1 MKTLLLILLLSSS
14 IEIPSSKV
22 ADSPTEAPLHRSAL
36 PPVSPHSGDTHRG
49 GAILPDT
56 FLEYPNGAEI
66 SSSPL
71 HSGGPWSVDGGPN
84 LRSSVSRLRSPVL
97 SEVEASSIGHPTSD
111 PKLNFGLVDQHL
123 DPGAGEEASSFL
135 PAPVTVFTPIEE
147 TASLRTSAP
156 ATSGRRSDDT
166 QHRTSVIRHPTP
178 LPSPVFGLPS
188 SIPPSAFDSTSLF
201 LRIELE
207 SSPKNSS
214 PNLGI
219 TLSSQE
225 LDDRYDYILQVQ
237 DSLSLSPGEFL
248 EGTMGLQLG
257 EIKIP
262 FQGDF
267 GRLRIELDSEILLQN
282 IWVQPNDSLRL
293 SIDQRTGRLLF
304 LGPHKEMFRLQVQ
317 LQDLASAWTK
327 TINPIMLTS
336 SKERILD
343 SPEKVAD
350 YQRIAGNQ
358 SFGWNRKME
367 FLAED
372 SERLQRAKFL
382 LNSAGQ
388 DHPVFQELIRYRDQ
402 LDPERYDWLWLYWK
416 GKLRKQALDFM
427 LLTQASSPEW
437 GQLLMENALE
447 AEDLTRLQS
456 LREFPMEFTEAL
468 YVEHYLLEIYTGISF
483 SHLTETLPAD
493 LQNQV
498 NAFFLVRQYKDL
510 ADADSLISGLL
521 DRTASP
527 WIKEYLQGILLSNLK
542 GRKFINEPFWNEQG
556 DPVYPESW
564 KGKLVF
570 LDFWLSGCGAC
581 LAFAK
586 NKFLPL
592 LEEFGS
598 HPDILFV
605 TITGDSDRELW
616 KSTLAKNQLTTA
628 QTQDLFAGGVTH
640 PALKQYHIQAF
651 PEQLLLDKE
660 GKILQVGGFPSDLQ
674 GWKELLQNY
683 LAGDHSKL
691 TSLTQP
697 QSN

>member
-1 MKTLLLILLLSSS
+1 M
-14 IEIPSSKV
+14 
-22 ADSPTEAPLHRSAL
+22 TEASVIQHRS
-36 PPVSPHSGDTHRG
+36 
-49 GAILPDT
+49 
-56 FLEYPNGAEI
+56 
-66 SSSPL
+66 
-71 HSGGPWSVDGGPN
+71 
-84 LRSSVSRLRSPVL
+84 
-97 SEVEASSIGHPTSD
+97 SSIGHPT
-111 PKLNFGLVDQHL
+111 
-123 DPGAGEEASSFL
+123 
-135 PAPVTVFTPIEE
+135 I
-147 TASLRTSAP
+147 
-156 ATSGRRSDDT
+156 
-166 QHRTSVIRHPTP
+166 
-178 LPSPVFGLPS
+178 LPSSVSACQPWRGLPS
-188 SIPPSAFDSTSLF
+188 QHPSSLDSTSLF

-207 SSPKNSS
+207 SSTPN
-214 PNLGI
+214 PTTNLGI

-225 LDDRYDYILQVQ
+225 LDARYNYTLQVQ

-248 EGTMGLQLG
+248 GGTMGLQLG

-267 GRLRIELDSEILLQN
+267 GRLQIKLDSQILLQN

-293 SIDQRTGRLLF
+293 SIDQRTGKLLF
-304 LGPHKEMFRLQVQ
+304 LGPHKEKFRLQVQ

-343 SPEKVAD
+343 SPEKVTD
-350 YQRIAGNQ
+350 YQKIIEIQ

-367 FLAED
+367 LLSED

-402 LDPERYDWLWLYWK
+402 LDPEHYDWLWLHWK

-437 GQLLMENALE
+437 GQLLLENALE
-447 AEDLTRLQS
+447 AEELS
-456 LREFPMEFTEAL
+456 KIESIREFPMEFTEAL

-483 SHLTETLPAD
+483 THLTETLPAD

-510 ADADSLISGLL
+510 ADADSLISELL
-521 DRTASP
+521 DRPASP
-527 WIKEYLQGILLSNLK
+527 WIKEYLQGILLANLQ
-542 GRKFINEPFWNEQG
+542 GSEFINEPFWNEQG

-628 QTQDLFAGGVTH
+628 QTLDLFAGGVTH
-640 PALKQYHIQAF
+640 PALKQYHVQAF

-660 GKILQVGGFPSDLQ
+660 GKILRIGGFPSDLQ
-674 GWKELLQNY
+674 GWKELLYAY
-683 LAGDHSKL
+683 LSGGYSKL

-697 QSN
+697 QFN